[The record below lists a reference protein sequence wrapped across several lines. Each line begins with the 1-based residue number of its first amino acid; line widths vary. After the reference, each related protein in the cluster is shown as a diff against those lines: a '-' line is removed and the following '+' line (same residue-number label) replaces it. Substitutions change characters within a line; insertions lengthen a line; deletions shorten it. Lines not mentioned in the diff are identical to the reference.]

1 MSASIGQSIEAV
13 CKEKGIDRDVV
24 IEAVKEAVRAAARK
38 QFKSGEE
45 IQVEWSPET
54 GLEIFASKVV
64 VETVENE
71 GRELSLGEARELAGD
86 EVEIGDELQLPLPVE
101 DMGRIAAQTAKQI
114 LFQKVRD
121 AERANIYEQYI
132 DKVGDLVNGYVKRF
146 ERGDIIV
153 DLGTVEALLPRNQQ
167 SRGETWNQ
175 GERIRVVI
183 DDVSKE
189 SKGPQV
195 IVSRTSP
202 EILKRLFEMEVPEI
216 YDGTVVIK
224 SAVREPGERAKI
236 AVASTERDVDP
247 VGACVGMKG
256 SRVQAI
262 IRELRGEKI
271 DIIEWSDEPSVFAAN
286 ALSPAKVNQVRIT
299 DIEHRQ
305 MEVIVNEDQ
314 LSLAIGKRG
323 QNVRLATKLVGWN
336 IDIRSEEELK
346 REVAAQ
352 MGAMIASGESV
363 PLERLEGMNP
373 AMVSTLAD
381 HGIDD
386 IESLANATVDD
397 IADFLD
403 VSIDQAEALI
413 GAAQTVV
420 ESARVAAESEGA
432 EGEEAQSEET
442 GEAGA
447 ASEQTPASAE
457 AGVTES
463 SVDAVAAAGGAGTGG
478 EEPPG
483 VEGERPAAGPEGET
497 GFESEEGRTVEQH
510 AASFE
515 ADPNADA
522 GEVEPSEAMI
532 AEGYDEAVET
542 QPPFMAEDLSP
553 DNLLAKDAAEPVAA
567 TEVEQMSADEL
578 LLQGAGRDLRPDT
591 ITPAP
596 DIFSAE
602 AAVIQNHG
610 AYTEEERPSTLD
622 AETSGVA
629 GATVREGEEA
639 DEESLVAPAALDET
653 EEGETEVAS
662 PVADLGG
669 EASAPEVQVSS
680 APTPAGRGEPTPVEN
695 VAEDEAEDASGNV
708 E

>member
-1 MSASIGQSIEAV
+1 MSASIGQSIDAV
-13 CKEKGIDRDVV
+13 CKEKGIDREVV

-45 IQVEWSPET
+45 IQVEWAPES

-64 VETVENE
+64 VETVENP
-71 GRELSLGEARELAGD
+71 GRELSLNEAKELAGD

-153 DLGTVEALLPRNQQ
+153 DLGTVESVLTRSGQ
-167 SRGETWNQ
+167 SRGEQWNQ
-175 GERIRVVI
+175 GERVRVVI

-195 IVSRTSP
+195 VVSRTSP
-202 EILKRLFEMEVPEI
+202 ELLKRLFEMEVPEI

-363 PLERLEGMNP
+363 PLERLQGMNP
-373 AMVSTLAD
+373 SMVSTLAN
-381 HGIDD
+381 HGVED
-386 IESLANATVDD
+386 IEGLANATVDN
-397 IADFLD
+397 IAEFLD

-413 GAAQTVV
+413 GAAQAVV
-420 ESARVAAESEGA
+420 ESARVTAEEEGTEGEGGEESAAVDSSA
-432 EGEEAQSEET
+432 EGEAADEPE
-442 GEAGA
+442 GA
-447 ASEQTPASAE
+447 TAE
-457 AGVTES
+457 AH
-463 SVDAVAAAGGAGTGG
+463 
-478 EEPPG
+478 
-483 VEGERPAAGPEGET
+483 
-497 GFESEEGRTVEQH
+497 EEGQTIEQH

-515 ADPNADA
+515 ADPDADDR
-522 GEVEPSEAMI
+522 EVEPSEASI
-532 AEGYDEAVET
+532 AEGYDEAART
-542 QPPFMAEDLSP
+542 RPPFLAEDLSEA
-553 DNLLAKDAAEPVAA
+553 NILAHDSAEPVAM

-578 LLQGAGRDLRPDT
+578 MLQGAGRDLRPDT

-596 DIFSAE
+596 DIFSTE
-602 AAVIQNHG
+602 AAVIQNTG
-610 AYTEEERPSTLD
+610 SFVEEERPSTLD
-622 AETSGVA
+622 AEVA
-629 GATVREGEEA
+629 GIGEGTVQMS
-639 DEESLVAPAALDET
+639 DEEY
-653 EEGETEVAS
+653 EESPNSPSAGFAS
-662 PVADLGG
+662 
-669 EASAPEVQVSS
+669 EASAPEVQNSS
-680 APTPAGRGEPTPVEN
+680 EPGARSEGEPVPVEN
-695 VAEDEAEDASGNV
+695 VSDDEAEDAPAV